1 MSFIFCMFVL
11 LITKNTIMRTSK
23 PFWEL
28 NLNPITMKPNDDKI
42 KSKHVRE
49 GDIQLADEEWA
60 ERQALNKA
68 NKNIRRRSKFW

>member
-1 MSFIFCMFVL
+1 
-11 LITKNTIMRTSK
+11 
-23 PFWEL
+23 
-28 NLNPITMKPNDDKI
+28 MKPNDDKI

-49 GDIQLADEEWA
+49 GDVQLADEEWA